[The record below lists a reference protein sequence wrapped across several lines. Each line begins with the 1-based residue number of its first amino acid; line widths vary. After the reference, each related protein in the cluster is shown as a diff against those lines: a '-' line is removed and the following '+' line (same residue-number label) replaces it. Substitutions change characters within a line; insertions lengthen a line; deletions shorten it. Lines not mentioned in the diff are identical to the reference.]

1 MPPLTPLDIQH
12 KEFTKAMRGYAMHEV
27 DTFLDQIT
35 EEFTRLQ
42 DEIARLREQAANTQV
57 GAPAVVMPTP
67 QAPPPPPPQHQPAP
81 QAGSGGG
88 EEAIARALVMAQRMA
103 DQTVEEA
110 KAKSMV
116 AESEARAKSLTEQSQ
131 MRAREI
137 TEAAQMRAREL
148 TEAAQMRAREVT
160 EAAQARA
167 RELTEGLET
176 RYKERIQSAEARARV
191 AEEVARR
198 RQELESSIEALRAFE
213 RDYRARLRGFVEGQ
227 LKALED
233 AAPSGPVAP
242 PQPPGMGGVGNS
254 RPLPGSEDLPAL
266 STGARQ
272 VNNSYS
278 ALRDPTTDQ
287 LGNGRDRVVRQ
298 AHHEAQRRPDPVD
311 GADLVVDQTA
321 GQAEPLH
328 PVEVQ
333 VGRHAGGLLR
343 PGDPQPAVGVECLHR
358 LAEPPLQR
366 HPPGGEQHD
375 HVQPPLRP
383 ASQRDP
389 VRQRRQQLLDPRRG
403 GQQPDH
409 RVRLDPEL
417 VRQRRPRVPDGHE
430 AASRSSGRRRP
441 STRTANR
448 SAARSKGLR
457 R

>member
-42 DEIARLREQAANTQV
+42 DEIARLREQAANAQV

-110 KAKSMV
+110 KVKAKSMV

-191 AEEVARR
+191 AEEQSRMQIAQVTEQVARR

-242 PQPPGMGGVGNS
+242 PQPPGLGSVGNS

-278 ALRDPTTDQ
+278 ALRDPTSDH
-287 LGNGRDRVVRQ
+287 LGNGRDRVDR
-298 AHHEAQRRPDPVD
+298 
-311 GADLVVDQTA
+311 L
-321 GQAEPLH
+321 
-328 PVEVQ
+328 
-333 VGRHAGGLLR
+333 RH
-343 PGDPQPAVGVECLHR
+343 D
-358 LAEPPLQR
+358 
-366 HPPGGEQHD
+366 D
-375 HVQPPLRP
+375 
-383 ASQRDP
+383 
-389 VRQRRQQLLDPRRG
+389 
-403 GQQPDH
+403 
-409 RVRLDPEL
+409 
-417 VRQRRPRVPDGHE
+417 
-430 AASRSSGRRRP
+430 
-441 STRTANR
+441 
-448 SAARSKGLR
+448 
-457 R
+457 

>member
-42 DEIARLREQAANTQV
+42 DEIARLRDQAANTQV
-57 GAPAVVMPTP
+57 GGPAPVVMQAP
-67 QAPPPPPPQHQPAP
+67 QPPPPPLPQHQPSP
-81 QAGSGGG
+81 QGGAGG

-110 KAKSMV
+110 KVKSKSMV

-131 MRAREI
+131 MRAREL

-191 AEEVARR
+191 AEEQSRMQIAQATEQVARR

-242 PQPPGMGGVGNS
+242 PQPPGLGSVGNS

-287 LGNGRDRVVRQ
+287 LGNGRDRVDR
-298 AHHEAQRRPDPVD
+298 
-311 GADLVVDQTA
+311 L
-321 GQAEPLH
+321 
-328 PVEVQ
+328 
-333 VGRHAGGLLR
+333 RH
-343 PGDPQPAVGVECLHR
+343 D
-358 LAEPPLQR
+358 
-366 HPPGGEQHD
+366 D
-375 HVQPPLRP
+375 
-383 ASQRDP
+383 
-389 VRQRRQQLLDPRRG
+389 
-403 GQQPDH
+403 
-409 RVRLDPEL
+409 
-417 VRQRRPRVPDGHE
+417 
-430 AASRSSGRRRP
+430 
-441 STRTANR
+441 
-448 SAARSKGLR
+448 
-457 R
+457 

>member
-42 DEIARLREQAANTQV
+42 DEIARLRDQAANAQAQPPQMQV
-57 GAPAVVMPTP
+57 APQVQV
-67 QAPPPPPPQHQPAP
+67 QAPPPPPPPMA
-81 QAGSGGG
+81 SGGTSG

-110 KAKSMV
+110 KVKAKSMV
-116 AESEARAKSLTEQSQ
+116 GEAEVRAKSMSEQS
-131 MRAREI
+131 
-137 TEAAQMRAREL
+137 
-148 TEAAQMRAREVT
+148 QMRAREVT

-191 AEEVARR
+191 AEEQSRMQIAQVTEQVARR

-242 PQPPGMGGVGNS
+242 PQPPGLGNS

-278 ALRDPTTDQ
+278 ALRDPTTDPG
-287 LGNGRDRVVRQ
+287 LGNGRDRVDR
-298 AHHEAQRRPDPVD
+298 
-311 GADLVVDQTA
+311 L
-321 GQAEPLH
+321 
-328 PVEVQ
+328 
-333 VGRHAGGLLR
+333 RH
-343 PGDPQPAVGVECLHR
+343 D
-358 LAEPPLQR
+358 
-366 HPPGGEQHD
+366 D
-375 HVQPPLRP
+375 
-383 ASQRDP
+383 
-389 VRQRRQQLLDPRRG
+389 
-403 GQQPDH
+403 
-409 RVRLDPEL
+409 
-417 VRQRRPRVPDGHE
+417 
-430 AASRSSGRRRP
+430 
-441 STRTANR
+441 
-448 SAARSKGLR
+448 
-457 R
+457 

>member
-57 GAPAVVMPTP
+57 GVGAPAVVMPTP
-67 QAPPPPPPQHQPAP
+67 QAPPPPPPQHQPPP
-81 QAGSGGG
+81 QAASGAGG

-110 KAKSMV
+110 KVKAKSMA
-116 AESEARAKSLTEQSQ
+116 AESEARAKNLTEQSQ

-191 AEEVARR
+191 AEEQSRMQIAQVTEQVARR

-242 PQPPGMGGVGNS
+242 PQPPGLGNS

-278 ALRDPTTDQ
+278 ALRDPTADQ
-287 LGNGRDRVVRQ
+287 LGNGRDRVDR
-298 AHHEAQRRPDPVD
+298 
-311 GADLVVDQTA
+311 L
-321 GQAEPLH
+321 
-328 PVEVQ
+328 
-333 VGRHAGGLLR
+333 RH
-343 PGDPQPAVGVECLHR
+343 D
-358 LAEPPLQR
+358 
-366 HPPGGEQHD
+366 D
-375 HVQPPLRP
+375 
-383 ASQRDP
+383 
-389 VRQRRQQLLDPRRG
+389 
-403 GQQPDH
+403 
-409 RVRLDPEL
+409 
-417 VRQRRPRVPDGHE
+417 
-430 AASRSSGRRRP
+430 
-441 STRTANR
+441 
-448 SAARSKGLR
+448 
-457 R
+457 